1 MTDLSISISFFSM
14 MLSMTAL
21 IASFFTHSK
30 IVHLLDGHNEYGK
43 IENNDASR
51 FV

>member
-1 MTDLSISISFFSM
+1 MTDLSISISLFSII
-14 MLSMTAL
+14 LSMTAL

-30 IVHLLDGHNEYGK
+30 IIHLLDGHKEYGK
-43 IENNDASR
+43 IENNDAST